1 VGTIWK
7 CVLVAIPAL
16 VSCGSCDPIEQLSRG
31 RGAENHG
38 DIRQDDGYIVVR
50 FYQAPPPRGVS
61 LLVVTDVPR
70 THEEPLIMSRTDWN
84 AVQLDG
90 QVMGV
95 RSSQKVVWKWGE
107 EAPRE
112 DRALTDQEKEFIMGP
127 EFYGMPVPK
136 LVDMLRDFKSQA
148 QRR

>member
-1 VGTIWK
+1 
-7 CVLVAIPAL
+7 
-16 VSCGSCDPIEQLSRG
+16 
-31 RGAENHG
+31 
-38 DIRQDDGYIVVR
+38 
-50 FYQAPPPRGVS
+50 
-61 LLVVTDVPR
+61 
-70 THEEPLIMSRTDWN
+70 MSRTDWN

-127 EFYGMPVPK
+127 EFYGMPVPT